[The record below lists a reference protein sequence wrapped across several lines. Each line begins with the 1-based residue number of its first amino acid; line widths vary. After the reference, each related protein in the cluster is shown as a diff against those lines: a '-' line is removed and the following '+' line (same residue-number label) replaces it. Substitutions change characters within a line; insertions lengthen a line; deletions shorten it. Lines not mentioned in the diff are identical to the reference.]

1 MAMSASSDT
10 SIEPN
15 LTPILDMVFQLI
27 TFFMLVVNF
36 KGGALD
42 MSLELPVLGSARPLD
57 TGGVEPDVDINLD
70 SEGVFK
76 LYGNVMDL
84 TSYIEGEARAEVA
97 RMQKTKPDFQA
108 GQELPTMV
116 AIRADRRTPFRILN
130 GAIKTCQEF
139 GYRKFS
145 LNAMNRST

>member
-1 MAMSASSDT
+1 MSASSNT

-15 LTPILDMVFQLI
+15 LTPMLDMVFQLI

-57 TGGVEPDVDINLD
+57 TNGVEAVLVINLD

-76 LYGNVMDL
+76 LYGKEMDL
-84 TSYIEGEARAEVA
+84 RTYITDEARAEVA
-97 RMQKTKPDFQA
+97 KVQKKNAAFQA

-116 AIRADRRTPFRILN
+116 AIRADRRTSFRVLN
-130 GAIKTCQEF
+130 DAIKTCQEF

-145 LNAMNRST
+145 LNAMNRSS

>member
-1 MAMSASSDT
+1 MSASSQT
-10 SIEPN
+10 SLEPN

-27 TFFMLVVNF
+27 TFFMLVINF

-57 TGGVEPDVDINLD
+57 TDGVEALLVINLD

-76 LYGNVMDL
+76 LYGKEMEL
-84 TSYIEGEARAEVA
+84 RSYVTGEAEMEAT
-97 RMQKTKPDFQA
+97 RMKKANSEFQI

-130 GAIKTCQEF
+130 DAIKTCQEF

-145 LNAMNRST
+145 LNAMSRRD